1 MVLDSADVQLTS
13 HSVENA
19 RVLFKDGGYIG
30 VNDGEGWTYYPP
42 HKVESVE
49 SNAGDSK

>member
-1 MVLDSADVQLTS
+1 MVLDSADVELKS
-13 HSVENA
+13 HSVEDA

-30 VNDGEGWTYYPP
+30 VNDGDGWVYYPP

-49 SNAGDSK
+49 SNAGGSA

>member
-13 HSVENA
+13 HKVFNA
-19 RVLFKDGGYIG
+19 RVLFKSGGYIG
-30 VNDGEGWTYYPP
+30 VNDGDGWVYYPP

-49 SNAGDSK
+49 SNAGGSA